1 MHSEGTVLLQKN
13 RSQCAH
19 LRPPPRFQRRSP
31 TYKTLLK
38 PTSNNLVLGS
48 MAATAANLSADG
60 GERASEATKPERSP
74 NQSLDYM
81 RRNGSRDGGRSGDRV
96 NQLKKRETRDDV
108 SATASD
114 SRRSVSPLGL
124 GRAPVDGGKGRHR
137 KALAS
142 TSSQPPSPSP
152 LLTGRVPNNSPPKS
166 SKRPRSTKRQQLL
179 QKHLKLHAAQRVEA
193 SRQDGTAVDATR
205 SGEEP
210 RLLDWMVQSAYE
222 AIFSQDEII
231 LGVDQVLV
239 DEMHPHRKQQ
249 ERQRKKRSFSRSS
262 TSSTQILEAPDNY
275 ASKAFE
281 KKEKGAK
288 RRHHGDRVSPL
299 SFASSGFKS
308 KAKKSN
314 FLHRSSTTVKD
325 SIGSISIGAS
335 KDTRSRNESRSIA
348 GALVHSVRLNRVD
361 SDVGARRTSAAAATL
376 SNSISCDDA
385 DWFATKASD
394 LNADSP
400 SKKTS
405 SLPPAQHT
413 KAIKKAKPS
422 EAWTKLHNRL
432 IEELFEESRR
442 AYVAKQVGGT
452 SPKSGGNENTT
463 NDQDTVRTRIG
474 SILPGSGSHEGE
486 GKSNPTKK
494 HSEKTKNLKLPPS
507 GQKGTKWLRRRQNT
521 AADGA
526 EEEPLKYPSLVS
538 AFASVLAGGVAP
550 SNPTKKHGEKTKN
563 LKLPPSRLKMTKWF
577 RRRQDTAADGAEEE
591 ALKDPSLVAAFAAV
605 LASVVSAGGSTYL
618 RRQSTDD
625 AAFATGSIPLKDIPS
640 TRATGDYKG
649 PTKPNPGNYL
659 HPKCQ
664 LQKDKNRG
672 EVPGSIICAVGRE
685 KTIEKIRQKVDV
697 IIEVEQSSTA
707 TTTRAKLKLKPA
719 ICAQQEGGIIETRSV
734 MSVKMGFLSMK
745 YGALL
750 RWDEDSSLVTLV
762 VLRKLCTSG
771 FMEGTDVGDI
781 PTTNLPNNVSSAPT
795 RSTVDASL
803 LNETNA
809 KRRKISKESPSK
821 FTISRL
827 VDGSNAILCGR
838 LDSDSINDGTEVAHI
853 GPPYR
858 VDRPETFPDAVL
870 SVAVLNARGLYGGEC
885 KRSDWTMNPY
895 VRLSVGSASLRT
907 KAAKMTGNPT
917 WNKATENSC
926 KLVVEG
932 DGERHLKV
940 EVLDWR
946 PFGRDRILGVVF
958 VPVTSVEPQKS
969 LGKGKEL
976 AGDDLRAT
984 EVTIPVRMIR
994 DKKGPFGC
1002 VTLSLVYRNDHLC
1015 WLREELKARGRGS
1028 ML

>member
-1 MHSEGTVLLQKN
+1 
-13 RSQCAH
+13 
-19 LRPPPRFQRRSP
+19 
-31 TYKTLLK
+31 
-38 PTSNNLVLGS
+38 
-48 MAATAANLSADG
+48 
-60 GERASEATKPERSP
+60 
-74 NQSLDYM
+74 
-81 RRNGSRDGGRSGDRV
+81 
-96 NQLKKRETRDDV
+96 
-108 SATASD
+108 
-114 SRRSVSPLGL
+114 
-124 GRAPVDGGKGRHR
+124 
-137 KALAS
+137 
-142 TSSQPPSPSP
+142 
-152 LLTGRVPNNSPPKS
+152 
-166 SKRPRSTKRQQLL
+166 
-179 QKHLKLHAAQRVEA
+179 
-193 SRQDGTAVDATR
+193 
-205 SGEEP
+205 
-210 RLLDWMVQSAYE
+210 
-222 AIFSQDEII
+222 
-231 LGVDQVLV
+231 
-239 DEMHPHRKQQ
+239 
-249 ERQRKKRSFSRSS
+249 
-262 TSSTQILEAPDNY
+262 
-275 ASKAFE
+275 
-281 KKEKGAK
+281 
-288 RRHHGDRVSPL
+288 
-299 SFASSGFKS
+299 
-308 KAKKSN
+308 
-314 FLHRSSTTVKD
+314 
-325 SIGSISIGAS
+325 
-335 KDTRSRNESRSIA
+335 
-348 GALVHSVRLNRVD
+348 
-361 SDVGARRTSAAAATL
+361 
-376 SNSISCDDA
+376 
-385 DWFATKASD
+385 
-394 LNADSP
+394 
-400 SKKTS
+400 
-405 SLPPAQHT
+405 
-413 KAIKKAKPS
+413 
-422 EAWTKLHNRL
+422 
-432 IEELFEESRR
+432 
-442 AYVAKQVGGT
+442 
-452 SPKSGGNENTT
+452 
-463 NDQDTVRTRIG
+463 
-474 SILPGSGSHEGE
+474 
-486 GKSNPTKK
+486 
-494 HSEKTKNLKLPPS
+494 
-507 GQKGTKWLRRRQNT
+507 
-521 AADGA
+521 
-526 EEEPLKYPSLVS
+526 
-538 AFASVLAGGVAP
+538 
-550 SNPTKKHGEKTKN
+550 
-563 LKLPPSRLKMTKWF
+563 
-577 RRRQDTAADGAEEE
+577 
-591 ALKDPSLVAAFAAV
+591 
-605 LASVVSAGGSTYL
+605 L